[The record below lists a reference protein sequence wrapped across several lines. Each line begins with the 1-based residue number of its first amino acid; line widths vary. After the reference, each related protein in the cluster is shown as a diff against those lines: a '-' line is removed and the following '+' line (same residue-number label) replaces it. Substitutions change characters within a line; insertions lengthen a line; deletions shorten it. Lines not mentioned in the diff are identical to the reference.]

1 MAVFCCVAGARLP
14 VCRLSDEPKP
24 PENNTSLG
32 LIPHSKVAEIR
43 DRTDIVAVIGE
54 HVQLRRAGVNYL
66 GLCPFH
72 GEKTPSFNVSAT
84 KQFFYCFGCQK
95 SGDVIR
101 FLMER
106 EGRSFTDVVR
116 DLAAR
121 AGIDIPDDE
130 EESRPER
137 KAQRLA
143 QESERLR
150 LLKLN
155 ALAARYYE
163 AQLAVNE
170 RALAY
175 VASRGIGD
183 DIRKSFRLGYAPDSW
198 DGLLQ
203 VLRQR
208 GVPHE
213 LGELGGLLI
222 RRDGAPALPKGAPP
236 TPQTHY
242 DRFRDRLLC
251 PLLLPAQSKQTD
263 CDVIAFSGRL
273 MPTDTPR
280 PNEGAKYINSPE
292 TPLYRKGQNLY
303 GLHCARDVVRQRRQV
318 ILVEGNFDVLSLH
331 QHGFGNTLAPM
342 GTALT
347 ETQVR
352 LLGRLLGE
360 DGHVVLMLDG
370 DKAGR
375 AATMKD
381 ISLLMLTQA
390 QLSDVASLSQRDIDV
405 RVAKLPDGEDPDTLA
420 NRDAAALLRCVAKAQ
435 PAIDYVL
442 DEVLAGSESDSLTG
456 RAKIISRMTPL
467 LASLR
472 NETLRELYVGKLAM
486 ALAVDAKLLWKQI
499 EQAKTSGP
507 ATVEPATTP
516 PSVRS
521 FDPSR
526 NASQPRSQAPTQ
538 ESPTRRPQGRA
549 AAGMPF
555 DGHLRNL
562 LGLLADH
569 PALWDQLGDDT
580 LTAIPNPVLSEL
592 LRDARDLCHSGEI
605 VSVETILNMCPVE
618 LRAPVAEAMLQNRFK
633 ESQHPD
639 EELSRIS
646 ISLRVQAIAR
656 EVADLQQTFQRQSRS
671 GEQENRLQLLSRI
684 QDLTK
689 LRASLLQNSHPA
701 QAAVAGTAQGD
712 TPR

>member
-1 MAVFCCVAGARLP
+1 M
-14 VCRLSDEPKP
+14 
-24 PENNTSLG
+24 G

-163 AQLAVNE
+163 AQLAANE

-213 LGELGGLLI
+213 LAELGGLLI

-352 LLGRLLGE
+352 LLGRLL
-360 DGHVVLMLDG
+360 
-370 DKAGR
+370 
-375 AATMKD
+375 
-381 ISLLMLTQA
+381 
-390 QLSDVASLSQRDIDV
+390 
-405 RVAKLPDGEDPDTLA
+405 
-420 NRDAAALLRCVAKAQ
+420 
-435 PAIDYVL
+435 
-442 DEVLAGSESDSLTG
+442 
-456 RAKIISRMTPL
+456 
-467 LASLR
+467 
-472 NETLRELYVGKLAM
+472 
-486 ALAVDAKLLWKQI
+486 
-499 EQAKTSGP
+499 
-507 ATVEPATTP
+507 
-516 PSVRS
+516 
-521 FDPSR
+521 
-526 NASQPRSQAPTQ
+526 
-538 ESPTRRPQGRA
+538 
-549 AAGMPF
+549 
-555 DGHLRNL
+555 
-562 LGLLADH
+562 
-569 PALWDQLGDDT
+569 
-580 LTAIPNPVLSEL
+580 
-592 LRDARDLCHSGEI
+592 
-605 VSVETILNMCPVE
+605 
-618 LRAPVAEAMLQNRFK
+618 
-633 ESQHPD
+633 
-639 EELSRIS
+639 
-646 ISLRVQAIAR
+646 
-656 EVADLQQTFQRQSRS
+656 
-671 GEQENRLQLLSRI
+671 
-684 QDLTK
+684 
-689 LRASLLQNSHPA
+689 
-701 QAAVAGTAQGD
+701 
-712 TPR
+712 

>member
-1 MAVFCCVAGARLP
+1 M
-14 VCRLSDEPKP
+14 
-24 PENNTSLG
+24 G

-72 GEKTPSFNVSAT
+72 QEKSPSFNVSAA

-106 EGRSFTDVVR
+106 EGRSFADVVR

-121 AGIDIPDDE
+121 AGIDIPEDE

-137 KAQRLA
+137 KALRLQ

-155 ALAARYYE
+155 ALASKYYQ
-163 AQLAVNE
+163 AQLAASE
-170 RALAY
+170 RALQY
-175 VASRGIGD
+175 VASRGISD
-183 DIRKSFRLGYAPDSW
+183 EIRTGFRLGYAPDSW

-213 LGELGGLLI
+213 LAELGGLLI
-222 RRDGAPALPKGAPP
+222 RREGSTPLPKGAPP
-236 TPQTHY
+236 TTQTHY
-242 DRFRDRLLC
+242 DRFRDRVLC
-251 PLLLPAQSKQTD
+251 PLLLPKTGQQAD
-263 CDVIAFSGRL
+263 YDVIAFSGRVL
-273 MPTDTPR
+273 PTEQPR

-303 GLHCARDVVRQRRQV
+303 GLHVGRDEIRKRRQV
-318 ILVEGNFDVLSLH
+318 VLVEGNFDVLSLH
-331 QHGFGNTLAPM
+331 QHGFPNTLAPM

-352 LLGRLLGE
+352 LLSRLIGE

-370 DKAGR
+370 DRAGR

-381 ISLLMLTQA
+381 ISLLMLTASQMA
-390 QLSDVASLSQRDIDV
+390 DVAALSQRDIDV

-420 NRDAAALLRCVAKAQ
+420 HRDAAALERCIAKAQ
-435 PAIDYVL
+435 PALDYVI
-442 DEVLAGSESDSLTG
+442 DEVLATAESDSLSG
-456 RAKIISRMTPL
+456 RAKVIGRIAPL
-467 LASLR
+467 LAALR
-472 NETLRELYVGKLAM
+472 SETLRELYVGRVTS
-486 ALAVDAKLLWKQI
+486 ALAVDPKVLWRQM
-499 EQAKTSGP
+499 EQSAGTM
-507 ATVEPATTP
+507 
-516 PSVRS
+516 PSTAHAAASSRGEHAVPSMTASRSVDPRGSAVRGS
-521 FDPSR
+521 APSAFPR
-526 NASQPRSQAPTQ
+526 ASASAQRPQSSQA
-538 ESPTRRPQGRA
+538 SPMDMQGLE
-549 AAGMPF
+549 AG
-555 DGHLRNL
+555 LRNL
-562 LGLLADH
+562 LGLLADK
-569 PALWDQLGDDT
+569 PALWDR
-580 LTAIPNPVLSEL
+580 LSDETIKAVAHPMLAEL
-592 LRDARDLCHSGEI
+592 LEEARDLCHSGEI
-605 VSVETILNMCPVE
+605 VSVETFVNMCPVE
-618 LRAPVAEAMLQNRFK
+618 LRAQVASAMLVGRFTAA
-633 ESQHPD
+633 EHPD
-639 EELSRIS
+639 ELLSRMSAELRAQAIVREVNDLQRTLSRIS
-646 ISLRVQAIAR
+646 R
-656 EVADLQQTFQRQSRS
+656 T
-671 GEQENRLQLLSRI
+671 GEQENRLQILSRI

-701 QAAVAGTAQGD
+701 ETAVAGTAQGD

>member
-1 MAVFCCVAGARLP
+1 M
-14 VCRLSDEPKP
+14 
-24 PENNTSLG
+24 G

-72 GEKTPSFNVSAT
+72 QEKSPSFNVSAT

-106 EGRSFTDVVR
+106 EGRSFSEVVR
-116 DLAAR
+116 DLASR
-121 AGIDIPDDE
+121 AGIDIPEDE
-130 EESRPER
+130 EEARPER
-137 KAQRLA
+137 KALRLQ

-155 ALAARYYE
+155 ALAARYYQ
-163 AQLAVNE
+163 AQLASNE
-170 RALAY
+170 RALRY
-175 VASRGIGD
+175 VASRGISD
-183 DIRKSFRLGYAPDSW
+183 DIRTSFRLGYAPDGW

-213 LGELGGLLI
+213 LAELGGLLI
-222 RRDGAPALPKGAPP
+222 RREGTAALPKGAPP
-236 TPQTHY
+236 TNQTHY

-251 PLLLPAQSKQTD
+251 PLLLPSAGKQTE
-263 CDVIAFSGRL
+263 CDVIAFSGRVL
-273 MPTDTPR
+273 PTETPR

-303 GLHCARDVVRQRRQV
+303 GLHVGRDAIRQRRQV

-331 QHGFGNTLAPM
+331 QHGFANTLAPM

-352 LLGRLLGE
+352 LLARLLGE

-370 DKAGR
+370 DRAGR
-375 AATMKD
+375 AATLKD
-381 ISLLMLTQA
+381 ISLLMLTA
-390 QLSDVASLSQRDIDV
+390 TQLADVAALSQRDIDV
-405 RVAKLPDGEDPDTLA
+405 RVARLPDGEDPDTLA
-420 NRDAAALLRCVAKAQ
+420 NRDVAALERCVAKAQ
-435 PAIDYVL
+435 PAIDYVI
-442 DEVLAGSESDSLTG
+442 DEVLTTAEPDSLSG
-456 RAKIISRMTPL
+456 RAKVIARISPL

-472 NETLRELYVGKLAM
+472 NETLRELYVGRLAS
-486 ALAVDAKLLWKQI
+486 ALAVDPKILWRQI
-499 EQAKTSGP
+499 EQAPAPSAATNPSP
-507 ATVEPATTP
+507 ERLDSVQMRRSEAPTAAATVYRGSTSAVPARP
-516 PSVRS
+516 VPLRS
-521 FDPSR
+521 E
-526 NASQPRSQAPTQ
+526 RS
-538 ESPTRRPQGRA
+538 ESPDVTIMLD
-549 AAGMPF
+549 AG
-555 DGHLRNL
+555 LRNL

-569 PALWDQLGDDT
+569 TELWDKLSDDT
-580 LTAIPNPVLSEL
+580 LAAISNPALAEL
-592 LRDARDLCHSGEI
+592 LREARDLCHSGEI
-605 VSVETILNMCPVE
+605 VSVETFVNMCPVE
-618 LRAPVAEAMLQNRFK
+618 LRPPVAAAMLTGRFAAA
-633 ESQHPD
+633 EHPD
-639 EELSRIS
+639 ELLSRMAAE
-646 ISLRVQAIAR
+646 LRAQAIVR
-656 EVADLQQTFQRQSRS
+656 EVNDLQRALQRISRT

-689 LRASLLQNSHPA
+689 LRASLLQNSHPGSP
-701 QAAVAGTAQGD
+701 AVAGTAQGD

>member
-1 MAVFCCVAGARLP
+1 M
-14 VCRLSDEPKP
+14 
-24 PENNTSLG
+24 G

-72 GEKTPSFNVSAT
+72 QEKSPSFNVSAA

-121 AGIDIPDDE
+121 AGVDIPEDE

-137 KAQRLA
+137 RAIRLQ

-163 AQLAVNE
+163 AQLASSE
-170 RALAY
+170 RAREY
-175 VASRGIGD
+175 VASRGIGE

-213 LGELGGLLI
+213 LAELGGLLI
-222 RRDGAPALPKGAPP
+222 RREGSAALPNGAPP
-236 TPQTHY
+236 TAQTHY

-251 PLLLPAQSKQTD
+251 PLLLPSPGKTGE
-263 CDVIAFSGRL
+263 CEVIAFSGRL
-273 MPTDTPR
+273 LPTDTPR

-303 GLHCARDVVRQRRQV
+303 GLHAARDAVRQKRQV

-331 QHGFGNTLAPM
+331 QHGLANTLAPM

-370 DKAGR
+370 DRAGR
-375 AATMKD
+375 AATLKD
-381 ISLLMLTQA
+381 ISLLMLTA
-390 QLSDVASLSQRDIDV
+390 TQLQDVAALSQRDIDV
-405 RVAKLPDGEDPDTLA
+405 RVARLPDGEDPDTLA
-420 NRDAAALLRCVAKAQ
+420 QRDVAALERCVGKAQ
-435 PAIDYVL
+435 PAIDYVM
-442 DEVLAGSESDSLTG
+442 DEVLATDEPDSLTG
-456 RAKIISRMTPL
+456 RAKIIGRLTPL

-472 NETLRELYVGKLAM
+472 NETLRELYVGRLAS
-486 ALAVDAKLLWKQI
+486 ALAVEPKLLWRQI
-499 EQAKTSGP
+499 EQTPRSS
-507 ATVEPATTP
+507 PATTQSP
-516 PSVRS
+516 APATIPARRSDGSSGTGYPPRPAPSVPTTTRMAQ
-521 FDPSR
+521 DRP
-526 NASQPRSQAPTQ
+526 APPRLEGPTV
-538 ESPTRRPQGRA
+538 SVTLD
-549 AAGMPF
+549 AG
-555 DGHLRNL
+555 LRNL
-562 LGLLADH
+562 LGLLADQ
-569 PALWDQLGDDT
+569 PALWILLSDET
-580 LTAIPNPVLSEL
+580 LAAICNPALAEL
-592 LRDARDLCHSGEI
+592 LREARDLCHSGEI
-605 VSVETILNMCPVE
+605 VSVETLVNMCPVE
-618 LRAPVAEAMLQNRFK
+618 VRAPVAAAMLTGRFAAA
-633 ESQHPD
+633 EHPD
-639 EELSRIS
+639 ELLARMSAELRAQAIVREVNDLQRSLQRIS
-646 ISLRVQAIAR
+646 RT
-656 EVADLQQTFQRQSRS
+656 D
-671 GEQENRLQLLSRI
+671 EQENRLQLLSRI

-689 LRASLLQNSHPA
+689 LRASLLQNSHPGA
-701 QAAVAGTAQGD
+701 PAVAGTAQGD

>member
-1 MAVFCCVAGARLP
+1 M
-14 VCRLSDEPKP
+14 
-24 PENNTSLG
+24 G

-72 GEKTPSFNVSAT
+72 QEKSPSFNVSAT

-121 AGIDIPDDE
+121 AGVDIPEDE
-130 EESRPER
+130 EEARPER
-137 KAQRLA
+137 RAQRLQ

-163 AQLAVNE
+163 AQLATNE
-170 RALAY
+170 RALRY

-213 LGELGGLLI
+213 LAELGGLLI
-222 RRDGAPALPKGAPP
+222 RRDGSTALPKGALP

-251 PLLLPAQSKQTD
+251 PLLLPSSGKQAE
-263 CDVIAFSGRL
+263 CEVIAFSGRVL
-273 MPTDTPR
+273 PTETPR

-303 GLHCARDVVRQRRQV
+303 GLHAARDAVQKRHQV

-331 QHGFGNTLAPM
+331 QRGFANTLAPM

-375 AATMKD
+375 AATLKD
-381 ISLLMLTQA
+381 ISLMLLTTTQ
-390 QLSDVASLSQRDIDV
+390 LHDVAALSQRDIDV
-405 RVAKLPDGEDPDTLA
+405 RVARLPDGEDPDTLA
-420 NRDAAALLRCVAKAQ
+420 QRDPTTLERIVAKAQ
-435 PAIDYVL
+435 PAIDYVI
-442 DEVLAGSESDSLTG
+442 DEVLSTSEPDSLNA
-456 RAKIISRMTPL
+456 RAKVIARITPL
-467 LASLR
+467 LAALR
-472 NETLRELYVGKLAM
+472 NETLRELYVGRLAS
-486 ALAVDAKLLWKQI
+486 ALNVEAKILWRQI
-499 EQAKTSGP
+499 EQAPERAATSQTDGHP
-507 ATVEPATTP
+507 TGEL
-516 PSVRS
+516 
-521 FDPSR
+521 
-526 NASQPRSQAPTQ
+526 PRRDDKAQRRPVLAREAPTRS
-538 ESPTRRPQGRA
+538 EAPPL
-549 AAGMPF
+549 
-555 DGHLRNL
+555 DGGLRNL

-569 PALWDQLGDDT
+569 PVLWDRLSDDT
-580 LTAIPNPVLSEL
+580 IGAISHPALAEL
-592 LRDARDLCHSGEI
+592 LREARDLCHSGEI
-605 VSVETILNMCPVE
+605 VSVETLVNLCPVE
-618 LRAPVAEAMLQNRFK
+618 LRAAVAAAMLSGRFAAA
-633 ESQHPD
+633 EHPD
-639 EELSRIS
+639 EQLSRMS
-646 ISLRVQAIAR
+646 AELRAQAIVR
-656 EVADLQQTFQRQSRS
+656 EVNDLQRSLQRISRTD
-671 GEQENRLQLLSRI
+671 EQENRLQLLSRI

-689 LRASLLQNSHPA
+689 LRASLLQNSHPG
-701 QAAVAGTAQGD
+701 QPAVAGTAQGD